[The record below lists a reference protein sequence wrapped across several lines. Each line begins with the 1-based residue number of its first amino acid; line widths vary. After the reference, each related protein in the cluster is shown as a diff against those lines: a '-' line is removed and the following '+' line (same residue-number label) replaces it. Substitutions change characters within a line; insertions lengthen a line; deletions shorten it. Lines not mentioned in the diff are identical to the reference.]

1 MIFQVTHTH
10 NHETCPGA
18 HPDKFTTFSEWWA
31 GVKNNSSVK
40 VLGGYVSPMDHVFH
54 ITLEADDFTS
64 VTRAMGPLNSIGSGH
79 ISNVIS
85 LDAAMPLAE
94 EGVFRG

>member
-18 HPDKFTTFSEWWA
+18 NPDKFTTFSEWWA

-40 VLGGYVSPMDHVFH
+40 VLGS
-54 ITLEADDFTS
+54 
-64 VTRAMGPLNSIGSGH
+64 
-79 ISNVIS
+79 
-85 LDAAMPLAE
+85 
-94 EGVFRG
+94 